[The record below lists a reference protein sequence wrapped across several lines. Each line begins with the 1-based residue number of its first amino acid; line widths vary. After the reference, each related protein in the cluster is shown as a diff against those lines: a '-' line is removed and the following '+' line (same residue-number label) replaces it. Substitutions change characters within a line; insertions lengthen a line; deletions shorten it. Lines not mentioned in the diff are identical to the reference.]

1 MSKSRA
7 ELINQILDRLQIL
20 VYGQAP
26 SDQDV
31 QKADLLVDGAVSQ
44 LAALDIYYV
53 QDAGSLGPADGAI
66 EDEAFLALADYIA
79 QFHLLADARIQA
91 LAILAESNLR
101 ILAAPARTLRTLR
114 VDPSLT
120 PRRIGNYRGTFN

>member
-7 ELINQILDRLQIL
+7 ELINQVLDRLNIL
-20 VYGQAP
+20 VWGQTP

-31 QKADLLVDGAVSQ
+31 QKVDRLVDGAVAE

-53 QDAGSLGPADGAI
+53 QDPGSLGPLDGAI

-79 QFHLLADARIQA
+79 SFHLLADDRIQA
-91 LAILAESNLR
+91 LSAIAVGKLR
-101 ILAAPARTLRTLR
+101 TLAAPARALRTLR
-114 VDPSLT
+114 VDPALV
-120 PRRIGNYRGTFN
+120 PVRRGLYRGGFS

>member
-120 PRRIGNYRGTFN
+120 PRRIWNYRGTFN

>member
-31 QKADLLVDGAVSQ
+31 QKADLLVDGAVAQ

-79 QFHLLADARIQA
+79 QFHLLADARMQA

-120 PRRIGNYRGTFN
+120 PRRIENYRGTFN